1 MAKLPA
7 NTFGFA
13 PHVSKDAGASRG
25 VGSPNPRIDS
35 RPPEAVPPEHRRAV
49 QRGVDEAA
57 RGEFATDAEVKAAF
71 RRFGP

>member
-1 MAKLPA
+1 MAKSPVKTL
-7 NTFGFA
+7 GFA
-13 PHVSKDAGASRG
+13 TRRPPGAASTRAAGG
-25 VGSPNPRIDS
+25 PSPRVDN
-35 RPPEAVPPEHRRAV
+35 RPPEAVPTEHRWAV

>member
-1 MAKLPA
+1 MAKSPA

-13 PHVSKDAGASRG
+13 THVSKDTGASPA
-25 VGSPNPRIDS
+25 VGAPNPRIDN
-35 RPPEAVPPEHRRAV
+35 RPPEPVPPGHRRAV